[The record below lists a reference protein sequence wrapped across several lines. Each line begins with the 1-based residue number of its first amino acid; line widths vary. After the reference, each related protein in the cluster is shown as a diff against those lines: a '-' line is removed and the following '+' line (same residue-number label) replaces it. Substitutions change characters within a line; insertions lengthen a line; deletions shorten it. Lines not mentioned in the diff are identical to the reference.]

1 MIHAKLHT
9 LLNKVYF
16 ICVCVCVLAI
26 RMFGA
31 GCFAPNSDGF
41 CDTEIGSTSF
51 AAGTIPLTSTHA
63 VNANTHTA
71 NTFRIYF
78 ANRRRSKRVRWN
90 KNRAADVCVYENLNP
105 D

>member
-71 NTFRIYF
+71 NTFR
-78 ANRRRSKRVRWN
+78 N
-90 KNRAADVCVYENLNP
+90 VYILRIEEGASG
-105 D
+105 